1 MPGGRTS
8 ASEHQTRP
16 THYLLFSGS
25 VGNIPPPSN
34 LNEAMKIGVVCYPT
48 YGGSGVLATELGLGL
63 ARKGHEV
70 HFITY
75 RRPARLGGFQANVFY
90 HEVDSG
96 SDYPLFEF
104 APYETAL
111 ASKLVDVIE
120 NYGIDLLHVH
130 YAVPHASVAYMARKI
145 LISRGKYVPFVTTLH
160 GTDIT
165 LVGTHPAYAPTITF
179 AINKSDGV
187 TAVSQSL
194 RKDTLDNFEICNP
207 IEVIYNFIDF
217 KRFKRGNKNH
227 FKQAIAPNGERILI
241 HVSNFRPVKRVDD
254 VIYIFKIVNDEIPSK
269 LLLIGDGP
277 ERSRC
282 EELSRKLGLSTDIRF
297 LGKQDAVE
305 ELLAVSDLFLL
316 PSASES
322 FGLAA
327 LEAMA
332 CQVPV
337 ISSNVGGIPEVNID
351 GETGFLSGVGM
362 VDKMAE
368 DALTI
373 LKDDKVLARFRAA
386 ALTQA
391 ARFDI
396 EEIVPKYEAYYQE
409 VIDRTI
415 VKPEEP
421 VFDC

>member
-1 MPGGRTS
+1 
-8 ASEHQTRP
+8 
-16 THYLLFSGS
+16 
-25 VGNIPPPSN
+25 
-34 LNEAMKIGVVCYPT
+34 MKIGVVCYPT

-63 ARKGHEV
+63 ARKGHEI

-120 NYGIDLLHVH
+120 HHGIDLLHVH

-194 RKDTLDNFEICNP
+194 REDTLENFEICNP

-282 EELSRKLGLSTDIRF
+282 EELSRKLGLTADIRF

-337 ISSNVGGIPEVNID
+337 ISSDVGGIPEVNID
-351 GETGFLSGVGM
+351 GETGFLSGIGM

-373 LKDDKVLARFRAA
+373 LKDDTVLARFRAA

-409 VIDRTI
+409 VIDKTR
-415 VKPEEP
+415 VSPEEP